1 MMAIEVMELVV
12 EVMKLVV
19 EAEVMAMEVMHLI
32 VVEVM

>member
-1 MMAIEVMELVV
+1 MEVMELVV